1 VHHGYDA
8 FSWRGRH
15 LTTSTPG
22 VYVQRHNIER
32 YVEYSNNAMTTRGP
46 AMRAAE
52 LSFDDLTAPQ
62 LTDVQRQI
70 LEHTESR
77 RVDLDIEP
85 MVAEAVTE
93 AGVDDFAADDGF
105 WDRAAAYVG
114 AIEGDHGLTQLS
126 RGTLRQRVV
135 RLLRN
140 RLSLTE
146 LLKRHPE
153 IESIPIEKPF
163 IVVGMPRSGTTH
175 LVNLLAA
182 DPRRRALPYWE
193 SQEPLPIPGQGPD
206 VNGVDPRYTRAK
218 NEHDAMM
225 ASAPATAAMHD
236 RFPEAIEEEVEILDL
251 DFAGYVLEWHARVP
265 GWRDFYLGLDQTG
278 HYGYMKKV
286 LQALTFLRGP
296 RTWVL
301 KSPQH
306 CEQLGPLMSTFPD
319 ATVAFTHRDPVAV
332 IQSAVTMMAYS
343 DRLRRRSIEPQWLLD
358 YWADRVE
365 RLLRGCV
372 RDRAMVPADR
382 SVDIAFH
389 HLNGRELE
397 LVEDLYARAGVELT
411 SRVRRAFQ
419 NYLDSNPRGKHGSV
433 RYELQRHFG
442 VSPDEL
448 RSQFAFYFERFDV
461 RPEGHQ

>member
-1 VHHGYDA
+1 MG
-8 FSWRGRH
+8 SG
-15 LTTSTPG
+15 
-22 VYVQRHNIER
+22 
-32 YVEYSNNAMTTRGP
+32 
-46 AMRAAE
+46 AAE
-52 LSFDDLTAPQ
+52 LRFDDLTAPQ
-62 LTDVQRQI
+62 LTDVQQQI
-70 LEHTESR
+70 LAHTESR
-77 RVDLDIEP
+77 QVDLNLDRMVEEA
-85 MVAEAVTE
+85 VAEA
-93 AGVDDFAADDGF
+93 GIDDFADT
-105 WDRAAAYVG
+105 DRLWERVAAYVG
-114 AIEGDHGLTQLS
+114 AIEADDGLTQLI
-126 RGTLRQRVV
+126 RGTLRQRIV

-140 RLSLTE
+140 RLSLTD

-193 SQEPLPIPGQGPD
+193 SQEPLPIPGDGPD
-206 VNGVDPRYTRAK
+206 VYGVDPRYTRAK
-218 NEHDAMM
+218 AEHDAMM
-225 ASAPATAAMHD
+225 VSAPATAAMHD
-236 RFPEAIEEEVEILDL
+236 RCPEAIEEEVEVLDL
-251 DFAGYVLEWHARVP
+251 DFAAYVLEWHARVP
-265 GWRDFYLGLDQTG
+265 GWRDYYLGFDQNR

-306 CEQLGPLMSTFPD
+306 CEQLGPLMATFPD

-332 IQSAVTMMAYS
+332 IQSAITMMAYS

-365 RLLRGCV
+365 RLLGACV
-372 RDRAMVPADR
+372 RDRDIVPADR

-389 HLNGRELE
+389 HLNGHELE
-397 LVEDLYARAGVELT
+397 LLDDLYGRAEVELT
-411 SRVRRAFQ
+411 SKVRKAFQ
-419 NYLDSNPRGKHGSV
+419 RYLDGNPRGKHGAV
-433 RYELQRHFG
+433 RYDLQRHFG

-448 RSQFAFYFERFDV
+448 RSRFAFYFERFDV
-461 RPEGHQ
+461 RPEGH